1 MMVSSVG
8 DQSVC
13 LDNNSTNQPLTDVK
27 SIELQMECDA
37 IGTTNVVLCIYLTDQ
52 PFEEGDGTYHT
63 ITVPL
68 NLNCTG
74 LYCVCVCMCVCV
86 CVYVCVCVCVCVYV
100 CVYTCVCMLALCSFT
115 LGCVGIDIIG
125 YAYWIVTD
133 DIIHIRCVG
142 S

>member
-1 MMVSSVG
+1 MMVSSVE

-13 LDNNSTNQPLTDVK
+13 LDNSGADQPLTDVK

-37 IGTTNVVLCIYLTDQ
+37 IGITNVALCIYLTNQ
-52 PFEEGDGTYHT
+52 PFEEGNGTYHT

-74 LYCVCVCMCVCV
+74 LYL
-86 CVYVCVCVCVCVYV
+86 
-100 CVYTCVCMLALCSFT
+100 CVYTCVCMLALCS

-125 YAYWIVTD
+125 HAYWIETG

>member
-13 LDNNSTNQPLTDVK
+13 LDNRGAYQPLTDVK

-37 IGTTNVVLCIYLTDQ
+37 IGITNVAFCIYLTDR
-52 PFEEGDGTYHT
+52 PFEEGNGTYHT

-74 LYCVCVCMCVCV
+74 LYLCVRVCT
-86 CVYVCVCVCVCVYV
+86 Y
-100 CVYTCVCMLALCSFT
+100 MLALCN
-115 LGCVGIDIIG
+115 LRCVGIDIIG
-125 YAYWIVTD
+125 YAYWIETD
-133 DIIHIRCVG
+133 DTIHIRCVG